1 MERSAISTMF
11 LRRPFGTWSVFLLL
25 LVLFASPS
33 VTACSDSRGSGEDR
47 AESAVSPGDTDQFDS
62 TDQAVISTGPGT
74 EESRDATQELLTSLD
89 EQTPELQFALGEWH
103 GDLDGI
109 ISERFRIIRLLTV
122 FEPMHYAIDWATLGP
137 WTGFGSSSSPC
148 AGTNC
153 FPSSALAGE
162 TSRRQT

>member
-62 TDQAVISTGPGT
+62 TDQAGAAARTSADAASPGAASCRARGSTWN
-74 EESRDATQELLTSLD
+74 A
-89 EQTPELQFALGEWH
+89 
-103 GDLDGI
+103 
-109 ISERFRIIRLLTV
+109 
-122 FEPMHYAIDWATLGP
+122 WAT
-137 WTGFGSSSSPC
+137 
-148 AGTNC
+148 
-153 FPSSALAGE
+153 
-162 TSRRQT
+162 